1 MGAHQDPVSNGQK
14 KFITLSLQR
23 RKREKSMKTLK
34 ISADNE
40 ISIIDVN
47 FDDFKSIQK
56 ALGGHFETV
65 HTAKMSNY
73 FQKPVIMLVDE
84 DGHFKNLPLN
94 RFGSWMYDMPRHGS
108 PILGDALLAEA
119 RYEDIMAVQEPEKLM
134 EKLLNDFEFLK
145 KEKR

>member
-1 MGAHQDPVSNGQK
+1 
-14 KFITLSLQR
+14 
-23 RKREKSMKTLK
+23 MKTLK

-56 ALGGHFETV
+56 TLGGHFETV
-65 HTAKMSNY
+65 HTVKMNNY
-73 FQKPVIMLVDE
+73 FQGPVIMLVDE
-84 DGHFKNLPLN
+84 EGYFKNLPLN

-108 PILGDALLAEA
+108 PILGDVLLAEA

-145 KEKR
+145 RRKDKI

>member
-1 MGAHQDPVSNGQK
+1 
-14 KFITLSLQR
+14 
-23 RKREKSMKTLK
+23 MKTLK

-40 ISIIDVN
+40 ISITDVN

-65 HTAKMSNY
+65 HTIKMNNY

-94 RFGSWMYDMPRHGS
+94 RFGSWMYDMPRHGC
-108 PILGDALLAEA
+108 PILGDVLLAEA
-119 RYEDIMAVQEPEKLM
+119 RYEDIMAVQKPEKLV

-145 KEKR
+145 KEEKR

>member
-1 MGAHQDPVSNGQK
+1 
-14 KFITLSLQR
+14 
-23 RKREKSMKTLK
+23 MKTLK

-65 HTAKMSNY
+65 HTVKMNNY
-73 FQKPVIMLVDE
+73 FQEPVIMLVDE
-84 DGHFKNLPLN
+84 EGYFKNLPLN
-94 RFGSWMYDMPRHGS
+94 CFGSWMYDMPRHGS
-108 PILGDALLAEA
+108 PILGDVLLAEA

>member
-1 MGAHQDPVSNGQK
+1 
-14 KFITLSLQR
+14 
-23 RKREKSMKTLK
+23 MKTLK

-40 ISIIDVN
+40 ISITDVN

-84 DGHFKNLPLN
+84 DGHFKNLSLN

-108 PILGDALLAEA
+108 PILGDVLLAEA

>member
-1 MGAHQDPVSNGQK
+1 
-14 KFITLSLQR
+14 
-23 RKREKSMKTLK
+23 MKTLK

-56 ALGGHFETV
+56 ALGGFETV
-65 HTAKMSNY
+65 HTVKMNNY
-73 FQKPVIMLVDE
+73 FQGPVIMLVDE

-94 RFGSWMYDMPRHGS
+94 RLGSWMYDMPRHGS
-108 PILGDALLAEA
+108 PILGDVLLAEA

>member
-1 MGAHQDPVSNGQK
+1 
-14 KFITLSLQR
+14 
-23 RKREKSMKTLK
+23 MKTLK

-56 ALGGHFETV
+56 ALEGHFETV
-65 HTAKMSNY
+65 HTVKMNNY
-73 FQKPVIMLVDE
+73 FQGPVIMLVDE
-84 DGHFKNLPLN
+84 EGHFKNLPLN

-108 PILGDALLAEA
+108 PILGDVLLAEA

>member
-1 MGAHQDPVSNGQK
+1 
-14 KFITLSLQR
+14 
-23 RKREKSMKTLK
+23 MKTLK

-56 ALGGHFETV
+56 ALGGHFEIV

-108 PILGDALLAEA
+108 PILGDALLAEV

>member
-1 MGAHQDPVSNGQK
+1 
-14 KFITLSLQR
+14 
-23 RKREKSMKTLK
+23 MKTLK

-65 HTAKMSNY
+65 HT
-73 FQKPVIMLVDE
+73 V
-84 DGHFKNLPLN
+84 N

-108 PILGDALLAEA
+108 PILGDVLLAEA